1 MDELELYNINCD
13 GIENILI
20 NKNDGQT
27 DISAKNDQKYRDLR
41 KIILSQ
47 KKVIEEQADK
57 IKILETIIN
66 KEEDINI
73 KEDNNN
79 NNTFMSLFK

>member
-13 GIENILI
+13 GVENILI

-47 KKVIEEQADK
+47 KKVIEEQEDK

-73 KEDNNN
+73 KEDNNK
-79 NNTFMSLFK
+79 NTFMSLFK

>member
-20 NKNDGQT
+20 NKNNEQT

-47 KKVIEEQADK
+47 KKTIEDQADK

-73 KEDNNN
+73 KEDNNK
-79 NNTFMSLFK
+79 NTFLSLFK